1 LVEIP
6 PTISQRPRSIDP
18 VSAISPIAEK
28 ICTIFSSI
36 DVVTAEDVKE
46 WKENMG
52 AVLG

>member
-1 LVEIP
+1 VELS
-6 PTISQRPRSIDP
+6 PTVPQKLRSIDP
-18 VSAISPIAEK
+18 VSAISPIAGN
-28 ICTIFSSI
+28 ICTISSSI